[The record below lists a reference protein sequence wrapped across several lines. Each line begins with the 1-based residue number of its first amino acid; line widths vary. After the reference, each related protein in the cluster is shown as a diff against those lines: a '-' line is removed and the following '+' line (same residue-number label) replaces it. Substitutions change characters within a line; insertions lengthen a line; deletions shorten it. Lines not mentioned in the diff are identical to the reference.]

1 MKKMSQLPDRNQPSI
16 LSQDERSI
24 EQSVI
29 ENLSDCQSKFFI
41 TLLETI
47 PNPAFCK
54 DAQGKYTGCNKAFEE
69 LLGLKQEE
77 ILNKTV
83 YDMGPKEIDDQYC
96 EKDQELFERPGKQR
110 YEGQV
115 KDKDGNIRY
124 VIFDKATIT
133 GTNGRVEGIV
143 GVISDITQRKQ
154 AEQDVCKQQDML
166 NILLDALTHP
176 FIVIDASD
184 YTIKLSNSFARSSY
198 NINLNSKCYEASHGL
213 CEPCCGSEHPC
224 PMNEIKQT
232 GEPIKVEHL
241 HIDSNGKTM
250 HVEVNAYPIFDELGN
265 LDSIIEYA
273 TDITERK
280 QILVEL
286 QKSREQ
292 FMLAI
297 NGSNDGIWD
306 WDLHNNFLFLSP
318 KWKQMIGYEDHELP
332 NMFSTFA
339 DRMHPDDSIRVQ
351 ENLSKYLK
359 GEIPT
364 YSIEFRFQHKDGS
377 HIWILARGEALRDE
391 NGILY
396 RMAGSHTDITEIK
409 KAQEELFRRE
419 ARLKS
424 LVDILQSRHDSVQE
438 FLDFALNEAIKLTES
453 KIGYIYYYNEAKNEF
468 TLNTWSK
475 DVMKEC
481 AVVQPQTVYKLE
493 DTGIW
498 GEAVRQRKTIIL
510 NDLHAPNP
518 LRKGYPQGHV
528 ELHRFMTV
536 PIFRNDKIVG
546 VVGVANKE
554 IDYNETDTLQLT
566 LLMDSVWNIVG
577 QVGAEEALRE
587 SEEKF
592 RGLFENAMSG
602 VALHEMVRD
611 EEGNPVDYV
620 FLEVNDAF
628 EKQTGLKITDVL
640 GRRVTEVLPGIERT
654 SFIERYGEV
663 TLTGIPVSFEEFSG
677 PLQRY
682 YSISAYRVDADI
694 FATVF
699 QDITERKNIDRK
711 LVESEQRFR
720 RLSENADD
728 IIYRYEFAPKRRFTY
743 VSPAATKI
751 TGYTPEE
758 HYEDPDLGFKLV
770 HPDDRHLLESLSKG
784 EDNDRTNVTLRWIRK
799 DGQVIWAEQKN
810 VLLYDEEGNLT
821 ALEGIARDIT
831 ERKQVEEN
839 LEKERSLLKSLLDS
853 IPDMIFFKDLDG
865 TYLGCNPEFSN
876 FVGRGRE
883 EIIGNTDY
891 DLFSKELAD
900 FFRENDAIMVEEG
913 KDRHNE
919 EWVDYPDGK
928 KILLDTLKAP
938 LRSSTGKMIGLVGV
952 GRDITYKWYA
962 EQTIKELNLLNQ
974 LTLDSLDANIC
985 VLDETGTIIK
995 TNKSWNDFAIANSAD
1010 LEKVSES
1017 TNYIQIAKDA
1027 KGPDSD
1033 LALQFARGIEDVMN
1047 GSAES
1052 FELEYPCHSPEEER
1066 WFIGKVRPFQGA
1078 NSFPC
1083 KVVVS
1088 HINITERKKSE
1099 QALQAEEARIRAI
1112 TESTQ
1117 DAILMMNP
1125 AGDISFWNSA
1135 AERIFGYVSEEAIGQ
1150 DLHLLLAPQRYHASY
1165 KEKLSI
1171 FLKTGL
1177 GGAVGKTLELEALHK
1192 NGREISIEMSL
1203 SSLEL
1208 SDGWHAVGV
1217 MREIT
1222 ERKLAEEK
1230 LLAYAEEVEMKNKEL
1245 DKTLIKAEEATRA
1258 KSEFLANMSHEIRT
1272 PMNGVIGMTGLLL
1285 DTELDEEQIHYVET
1299 VQASGEALLDI
1310 INDILDF
1317 SKIEAG
1323 KLELEV
1329 LDFDLHSLL
1338 DDFASMLS
1346 IRAHDKGLEFICAA
1360 EPNVPVYI
1368 RGDTGRLQQVL
1379 INLTGNAVKFT
1390 QQGEVAVRV
1399 TLESETDAGALLRF
1413 SVRDTGIGIHKDKI
1427 GSLFGQ
1433 FYQVD
1438 ASTTRQY
1445 GGTGLG
1451 LAISKQLVEMM
1462 GGKIGVR
1469 SEEGKGSE
1477 FWFTAHFAKQ
1487 PDCDRKKIMSGDVQ
1501 SARILVV
1508 DDNATNREILINQL
1522 SSWGSQAK
1530 EAVDGPMALQALYKA
1545 HEDNEPFQ
1553 VALLDMQMPGM
1564 DGVTLARVIKSDE
1577 KLKNTCL
1584 IMLSSMG
1591 QWSASEQLERSYFE
1605 AYLTKPVR
1613 QSSLFDKLSSIL
1625 SMKTEKQRSH
1635 SPLTMDLNSKQGI
1648 NNVRVLLAE
1657 DNIVNQKVAQS
1668 MLKKL
1673 GFRTDTVAN
1682 GTEALKALETLPYDL
1697 VLMDVQMPEMDGM
1710 EATKLIRQPGS
1721 AVLNREIPIIAMTA
1735 HAMIG
1740 DRERFIEAG
1749 MDDYISKPV
1758 SLKSLMELL
1767 DKWLTMIQKDVRE
1780 DSSSAGATETPAKP
1794 LVFDREALFERIMDD
1809 KELARSLIAIFLK
1822 QVPEQIR
1829 ELRENVDKREMKN
1842 ILWCAHKIK
1851 GTSANLGG
1859 MVLSSLAS
1867 EMEQAAMQGE
1877 YNKITTIM
1885 LDMEKQFDI
1894 LVNQLKEV

>member
-1 MKKMSQLPDRNQPSI
+1 MKKISQPHGQKDSH
-16 LSQDERSI
+16 
-24 EQSVI
+24 
-29 ENLSDCQSKFFI
+29 I
-41 TLLETI
+41 TAKE
-47 PNPAFCK
+47 
-54 DAQGKYTGCNKAFEE
+54 EE
-69 LLGLKQEE
+69 LSEE
-77 ILNKTV
+77 S
-83 YDMGPKEIDDQYC
+83 
-96 EKDQELFERPGKQR
+96 
-110 YEGQV
+110 
-115 KDKDGNIRY
+115 
-124 VIFDKATIT
+124 
-133 GTNGRVEGIV
+133 GIEDFPRRQS
-143 GVISDITQRKQ
+143 GFLTT
-154 AEQDVCKQQDML
+154 
-166 NILLDALTHP
+166 LLDALTHP
-176 FIVIDASD
+176 FMIIDASD
-184 YTIKLSNSFARSSY
+184 YTIKIANSFATSHY
-198 NINLNSKCYEASHGL
+198 NITLNSKCYEASHGMS
-213 CEPCCGSEHPC
+213 EPCCDSEHPC
-224 PMNEIKQT
+224 PMEEIRQT
-232 GEPIKVEHL
+232 GKPAKAEHI
-241 HIDSNGKTM
+241 HIDSEGRPVY
-250 HVEVNAYPIFDELGN
+250 VEVNAYPIFNGN
-265 LDSIIEYA
+265 GDLDSIIEYSI
-273 TDITERK
+273 DITERK
-280 QILVEL
+280 QVIEEL
-286 QKSREQ
+286 EKSREQ
-292 FMLAI
+292 FMLAV

-306 WDLHNNFLFLSP
+306 WDLRNNSLYLSA
-318 KWKQMIGYEDHELP
+318 KWKRMIGYEDHELP
-332 NMFSTFA
+332 NMFSTFE
-339 DRMHPDDSIRVQ
+339 DRLHPDDITRVR
-351 ENLSKYLK
+351 EYIHRYFT
-359 GEIPT
+359 GEIPA
-364 YSIEFRFQHKDGS
+364 YSIEFRFLHKNGS
-377 HIWILARGEALRDE
+377 YLWILARGEALRNKD
-391 NGILY
+391 GIPY

-409 KAQEELFRRE
+409 KTMEELHLRE
-419 ARLKS
+419 ERLKS

-438 FLDFALNEAIKLTES
+438 FLDLALNEAIKLTES
-453 KIGYIYYYNEAKNEF
+453 KIGYIYHYNETRKEF
-468 TLNTWSK
+468 ALNTWSK

-481 AVVQPQTVYKLE
+481 SIVQPQTIYKLE

-498 GEAVRQRKTIIL
+498 GEAVRQRKTITV
-510 NDLHAPNP
+510 NDFHAPDP
-518 LRKGYPQGHV
+518 LKKGYPQGHV
-528 ELHRFMTV
+528 ELHRFMTI
-536 PIFRNDKIVG
+536 PIFRNDKIVA

-554 IDYNETDTLQLT
+554 SEYTGNDTLQLT
-566 LLMDSVWNIVG
+566 LLMDSVWNIVS
-577 QVGAEEALRE
+577 QIAAEEAMCE
-587 SEEKF
+587 SEEKY
-592 RGLFENAMSG
+592 RGLFENALSG
-602 VALHEMVRD
+602 VAIHEIVRD

-628 EKQTGLKITDVL
+628 EKQTGLKVADVL
-640 GRRVTEVLPGIERT
+640 GRRATEVLPGIEKA
-654 SFIERYGEV
+654 SFIEIYGKV
-663 TLTGIPVSFEEFSG
+663 TLTGTPVSFEEFSE

-682 YSISAYRVDADI
+682 YSISAYRVDKEI

-728 IIYRYEFAPKRRFTY
+728 IIYRYEFAPKREFTY

-770 HPDDRHLLESLSKG
+770 HPDDRHLLESLSNG
-784 EDNDRTNVTLRWIRK
+784 ENNDRTTVTLRWVRK

-810 VLLYDEEGNLT
+810 ILLYDEEGNLT

-839 LEKERSLLKSLLDS
+839 LERERSLLKSLLDS
-853 IPDMIFFKDLDG
+853 IPDMIFFKDIDG

-876 FVGRGRE
+876 FVGRDRE

-900 FFRENDAIMVEEG
+900 FFRENDAIMVEDG
-913 KDRHNE
+913 KGRHNE

-952 GRDITYKWYA
+952 GRDITDKWYA

-985 VLDETGTIIK
+985 VLDEIGTIIK
-995 TNKSWNDFAIANSAD
+995 TNKSWNDFAIANSAE
-1010 LEKVSES
+1010 LEKVSEG

-1033 LALQFARGIEDVMN
+1033 LALQFAKGIEDVMN

-1285 DTELDEEQIHYVET
+1285 DTELNEEQRHYVET
-1299 VQASGEALLDI
+1299 VQASGEALLEI

-1323 KLELEV
+1323 KLELEM
-1329 LDFDLHSLL
+1329 LDFDLHNVL
-1338 DDFASMLS
+1338 DNFAAMLS

-1360 EPNVPVYI
+1360 DPDVPAYI
-1368 RGDTGRLQQVL
+1368 SGDPGRLQQIL
-1379 INLTGNAVKFT
+1379 TNLAGNAVKFT
-1390 QQGEVAVRV
+1390 HRGEVVVRV
-1399 TLESETDAGALLRF
+1399 TLESETSTEVLLRF
-1413 SVRDTGIGIHKDKI
+1413 SVKDTGIGIAEDKI
-1427 GSLFGQ
+1427 GLLFNQ

-1445 GGTGLG
+1445 SGTGLG

-1462 GGKIGVR
+1462 GGNISVK
-1469 SEEGKGSE
+1469 SNEGRGSE
-1477 FWFTAHFAKQ
+1477 FWFTLPFAKR
-1487 PDCDRKKIMSGDVQ
+1487 PDGAIKKLLPADIQ

-1508 DDNATNREILINQL
+1508 DDNATNREILIAQL
-1522 SSWGSQAK
+1522 SSWGTNPV
-1530 EAVDGPMALQALYKA
+1530 EAVDGPTALQTLYRA
-1545 HEDNEPFQ
+1545 HEDHEPFH
-1553 VALLDMQMPGM
+1553 VSILDMHMPGM
-1564 DGVTLARVIKSDE
+1564 DGLTLARIIKSDD
-1577 KLKNTCL
+1577 KIKDTFL
-1584 IMLSSMG
+1584 IMLTSLG
-1591 QWSASEQLERSYFE
+1591 QWPDMQQLERSYFE

-1613 QSSLFDKLSSIL
+1613 QSDLFDKLSSLLPIDRKIQEQ
-1625 SMKTEKQRSH
+1625 SSNVNENVVPQRH
-1635 SPLTMDLNSKQGI
+1635 T
-1648 NNVRVLLAE
+1648 NNVRILLAE

-1682 GTEALKALETLPYDL
+1682 GAEALKALEMIPYDL
-1697 VLMDVQMPEMDGM
+1697 VLMDVQMPEMDGL
-1710 EATKLIRQPGS
+1710 EATRLIRYSGS
-1721 AVLNREIPIIAMTA
+1721 AFLNKDVPIIAMTA
-1735 HAMIG
+1735 HAMKG
-1740 DRERFIEAG
+1740 DRERFIKSG

-1758 SLKSLMELL
+1758 SMEALKRVL
-1767 DKWLTMIQKDVRE
+1767 DKWLATIQRE
-1780 DSSSAGATETPAKP
+1780 GHEGTLSHTDKEEPAKP
-1794 LVFDREALFERIMDD
+1794 LIFDREALFERIMDD
-1809 KELARSLIAIFLK
+1809 EDLARRLIAIFLK
-1822 QVPEQIR
+1822 DMPKHVY
-1829 ELRENVDKREMKN
+1829 ELRKTIEKGEVSGVSAY
-1842 ILWCAHKIK
+1842 AHKIK
-1851 GTSANLGG
+1851 GASANLGG
-1859 MVLSSLAS
+1859 MALSDVAS
-1867 EMEQAAMQGE
+1867 R
-1877 YNKITTIM
+1877 
-1885 LDMEKQFDI
+1885 MEKAGNIGKLEDI
-1894 LVNQLKEV
+1894 AAIMPELEKQYDLLAEQLQNV

>member
-1 MKKMSQLPDRNQPSI
+1 MKKISQLPNRNQSSI

-29 ENLSDCQSKFFI
+29 ENLSDCQSKLFI

-83 YDMGPKEIDDQYC
+83 YDMGPKEITDQYS
-96 EKDQELFERPGKQR
+96 EKDQELFEKPGKQR
-110 YEGQV
+110 YEGRV

-133 GTNGRVEGIV
+133 GTSGRVEGIV
-143 GVISDITQRKQ
+143 GVISDITQAKQ
-154 AEQDVCKQQDML
+154 AELDACKQQDML

-176 FIVIDASD
+176 FMVIDAND

-198 NINLNSKCYEASHGL
+198 NIALNSKCYEASHGL
-213 CEPCCGSEHPC
+213 CEPCCGSGHPC

-241 HIDSNGKTM
+241 HIDSNGKSM

-265 LDSIIEYA
+265 LDSIIEYS

-280 QILVEL
+280 QVIEEL
-286 QKSREQ
+286 EKSREQ
-292 FMLAI
+292 FMLAV

-306 WDLHNNFLFLSP
+306 WDLRNNTLYLSA
-318 KWKQMIGYEDHELP
+318 KWKQMIGYEDNELP
-332 NMFSTFA
+332 NMFSTFE
-339 DRMHPDDSIRVQ
+339 DRIHPDDSIRIQ
-351 ENLSKYLK
+351 ENLNKYLK

-364 YSIEFRFQHKDGS
+364 YNIEFRLQHKNGS
-377 HIWILARGEALRDE
+377 YIWILARGEALRDKD
-391 NGILY
+391 GVPY
-396 RMAGSHTDITEIK
+396 RMAGSHSDITEIK
-409 KAQEELFRRE
+409 KAVEELRLRE
-419 ARLKS
+419 ERLKS
-424 LVDILQSRHDSVQE
+424 LVDILQSRHDSVHE
-438 FLDFALNEAIKLTES
+438 FLDLALNEAIKLTES
-453 KIGYIYYYNEAKNEF
+453 KIGYIYHYNENRKEF
-468 TLNTWSK
+468 ALNNWSK

-481 AVVQPQTVYKLE
+481 SIVQPQTIYKLE

-498 GEAVRQRKTIIL
+498 GEAVRQRKTIIV
-510 NDLHAPNP
+510 NDFHAPDP
-518 LRKGYPQGHV
+518 LKKGYPQGYV
-528 ELHRFMTV
+528 ELHRFMTI
-536 PIFRNDKIVG
+536 PIFRNDKIVA
-546 VVGVANKE
+546 VVGVANKGS
-554 IDYNETDTLQLT
+554 DYTGNDTLQLT
-566 LLMDSVWNIVG
+566 LLMDSVWNILS
-577 QVGAEEALRE
+577 QIAAEEAMCE
-587 SEEKF
+587 SEEKY
-592 RGLFENAMSG
+592 RGLFKNALSG
-602 VALHEMVRD
+602 VAIHEIVLD
-611 EEGNPVDYV
+611 EEGNPMDYV
-620 FLEVNDAF
+620 FLEANDAF
-628 EKQTGLKITDVL
+628 EKQTGLKIADVL
-640 GRRVTEVLPGIERT
+640 GRRVTEVLPGIEKA
-654 SFIERYGEV
+654 SFIERYGKV
-663 TLTGIPVSFEEFSG
+663 TLTGIPVSFEEFSE

-682 YSISAYRVDADI
+682 YSINAYRIDKDI

-699 QDITERKNIDRK
+699 QDITERKNIYRK

-728 IIYRYEFAPKRRFTY
+728 IIYRYEFTPKRGFTY

-758 HYEDPDLGFKLV
+758 HYEDLDLGFKLV

-784 EDNDRTNVTLRWIRK
+784 RDNDRTTVTLRWVRK

-810 VLLYDEEGNLT
+810 ILLYDEEGNLT

-831 ERKQVEEN
+831 ERKQAEEN
-839 LEKERSLLKSLLDS
+839 LEKKRSLLKSLLDS

-876 FVGRGRE
+876 FVGRDRE

-913 KDRHNE
+913 KGRHNE
-919 EWVDYPDGK
+919 EWVDYPGGK

-938 LRSSTGKMIGLVGV
+938 LCSSTGKMIGLVGV
-952 GRDITYKWYA
+952 GRDITDKWYA
-962 EQTIKELNLLNQ
+962 KQTIKELNLLNQ
-974 LTLDSLDANIC
+974 STLDSLDANIC

-1010 LEKVSES
+1010 LEKVSEG
-1017 TNYIQIAKDA
+1017 TNYIKIAKYA

-1078 NSFPC
+1078 DSFPC
-1083 KVVVS
+1083 KVVIS
-1088 HINITERKKSE
+1088 HIN
-1099 QALQAEEARIRAI
+1099 
-1112 TESTQ
+1112 
-1117 DAILMMNP
+1117 
-1125 AGDISFWNSA
+1125 
-1135 AERIFGYVSEEAIGQ
+1135 
-1150 DLHLLLAPQRYHASY
+1150 
-1165 KEKLSI
+1165 
-1171 FLKTGL
+1171 
-1177 GGAVGKTLELEALHK
+1177 
-1192 NGREISIEMSL
+1192 
-1203 SSLEL
+1203 
-1208 SDGWHAVGV
+1208 
-1217 MREIT
+1217 IT

-1245 DKTLIKAEEATRA
+1245 DMALARAEEATKA

-1285 DTELDEEQIHYVET
+1285 DTELNEEQRHYVET
-1299 VQASGEALLDI
+1299 VQASGEALLEI

-1360 EPNVPVYI
+1360 EPAVPAYI

-1379 INLTGNAVKFT
+1379 VNLTGNAVKFT
-1390 QQGEVAVRV
+1390 HQGEVAVRV

-1413 SVRDTGIGIHKDKI
+1413 SVRDTGIGIPKDKI

-1462 GGKIGVR
+1462 GGEIGVR

-1487 PDCDRKKIMSGDVQ
+1487 PDCDRKKIMSGDIQ

-1522 SSWGSQAK
+1522 SSWGSRAK

-1545 HEDNEPFQ
+1545 YEDNEPFQ

-1564 DGVTLARVIKSDE
+1564 DGATLARIIKSDE
-1577 KLKNTCL
+1577 KLKNTHL

-1591 QWSASEQLERSYFE
+1591 QWSASQQLEKSYFE

-1613 QSSLFDKLSSIL
+1613 QSSLLDKLSSIL
-1625 SMKTEKQRSH
+1625 SMETEKQMSH
-1635 SPLTMDLNSKQGI
+1635 SPLTMNLTSKRGI

-1673 GFRTDTVAN
+1673 GFRADTVAN
-1682 GTEALKALETLPYDL
+1682 GAEAVKALETLPYDL

-1710 EATKLIRQPGS
+1710 EATRLIRQPGS

-1735 HAMIG
+1735 HAMKG

-1758 SLKSLMELL
+1758 SLKSLIELL
-1767 DKWLTMIQKDVRE
+1767 DKWLTMIQKDVQE
-1780 DSSSAGATETPAKP
+1780 DSSSPGDTETPAKP

-1809 KELARSLIAIFLK
+1809 EELARSLIAIFLK

-1842 ILWCAHKIK
+1842 IFWYAHKIK

-1877 YNKITTIM
+1877 YNKTTTVM
-1885 LDMEKQFDI
+1885 QDMEKQFDI
-1894 LVNQLKEV
+1894 LVDQLKKV